1 MKKRS
6 LGKMLLLTFV
16 TFGIYRL
23 YWFVKT
29 RREIMNKTK
38 VKIPSPW
45 VLVAPVF
52 IFIAIIIAL
61 IASTTSTYSG
71 IGKYD
76 DCMKGYGYQNTTTRS
91 TQDAPY
97 DFARKSCL
105 NSSGIES
112 EANPLLMV
120 VIYIGA
126 LGYVPLAAWWLWN
139 YCKGVEEITGE
150 KLSFAIALIILLAV
164 PDGIDIMIVQ
174 DYFNKVPDTT
184 APAGP
189 TPVQG

>member
-29 RREIMNKTK
+29 RREIMEKTK

-45 VLVAPVF
+45 ILVAPIVV
-52 IFIAIIIAL
+52 FIAILIAL
-61 IASTTSTYSG
+61 ISSTTSTYNG

-76 DCMKGYGYQNTTTRS
+76 DCMNDKGYS
-91 TQDAPY
+91 TSSSTLSASYKDAR
-97 DFARKSCL
+97 DSCL
-105 NSSGIES
+105 KSSGIETD
-112 EANPLLMV
+112 ANPLLMIA
-120 VIYIGA
+120 IYIGA

-174 DYFNKVPDTT
+174 DYFNKVPDGATG
-184 APAGP
+184 PAGP